1 MFGGFVDL
9 VENDLRVVEN
19 EGMIPKAL
27 LCKDDFLTL
36 LTLGCVGCS
45 LHVDKS
51 LCKRCILG

>member
-1 MFGGFVDL
+1 MSAGFVDL

-27 LCKDDFLTL
+27 LCKDDLLTL

-45 LHVDKS
+45 LHDDK
-51 LCKRCILG
+51 LVC